1 MHVERK
7 VTINSPVD
15 KVYSVVSDFNHWTA
29 WSPWLIMEPEATVNV
44 ADDAKYYDWEGKR
57 VGFGNMKILKEDTN
71 RRVDYDLNFL
81 KPWKSNAKVSF
92 ILDSKG
98 DKTDVIWTMDSSLPF
113 FMFFM
118 KKMMEGFVGMDY
130 ERGLNML
137 KEYVEDGEIKSQLEF
152 VGTNSFDGFKY
163 VGVKTETTID
173 ELGTQMPSDFGKIE
187 EFMKSNESIATGAA
201 FSQYHKWDMVKKK
214 VIYTSGVGVKEI
226 PNDLP
231 SDFVSGELPKTDI
244 YTLRHVGS
252 YDHLGNA
259 WSTLYSMER
268 NKELKCKKGIH
279 PFEIYVNNPQEVAPK
294 ELITDINFALR

>member
-7 VTINSPVD
+7 VTINTPVD
-15 KVYSVVSDFNHWTA
+15 KVYSVISDFNHWTA

-44 ADDAKYYDWEGKR
+44 ANDAKYYDWEGKR
-57 VGFGNMKILKEDTN
+57 VGSGNMKILKEDTN

-81 KPWKSNAKVSF
+81 KPWKSKAKVSF

-98 DKTDVIWTMDSSLPF
+98 DKTDVTWTMDSSLPF

-137 KEYVEDGEIKSQLEF
+137 KELVEDGEIKSQLEF
-152 VGTNSFDGFKY
+152 VGTNTFDGIKY
-163 VGVKTETTID
+163 VGLKTATTID
-173 ELGTQMPSDFGKIE
+173 ELGTQMQSDFGKIE
-187 EFMKSNESIATGAA
+187 EFMKSNESIAMGTA
-201 FSQYHKWDMVKKK
+201 FSQYHKWDVVKKK
-214 VIYTSGVGVKEI
+214 VVYTSGVGVKEI
-226 PNDLP
+226 PADLP
-231 SDFVSGELPKTDI
+231 PDFVSGELPKTDV

-294 ELITDINFALR
+294 NIITDINFALK